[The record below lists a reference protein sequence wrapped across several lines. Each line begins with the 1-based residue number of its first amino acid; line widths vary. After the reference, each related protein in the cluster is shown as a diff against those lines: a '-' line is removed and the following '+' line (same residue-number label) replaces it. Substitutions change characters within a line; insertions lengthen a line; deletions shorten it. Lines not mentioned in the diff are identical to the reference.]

1 MEYMVVWLHDFT
13 DTYYSVHGLD
23 QIDDAEAFYQKLAT
37 NNPNIF
43 SCLGKV
49 EIVEQQ
55 FTSSPIFDGLPRPSN
70 DRASGTEEDDSV
82 DWVKRRLI
90 QGQAVGKAVCMA
102 VWLLGRGS
110 FYRIREFEHV
120 EDAVAFFLACLDLMS
135 NPAARSC
142 ARTNQN
148 DGYRCSVQLV
158 SDFALDVGC
167 VGTVY
172 RIQQVP
178 TNKLNVNALVP
189 PEKVETLGLH
199 LVVMLEGNEHAALHR
214 SLPQLGCLW
223 VIS

>member
-13 DTYYSVHGLD
+13 DTYYSVHGFD

-90 QGQAVGKAVCMA
+90 QGQAAGEDVCMA

-120 EDAVAFFLACLDLMS
+120 EDAVAFFRGFS
-135 NPAARSC
+135 
-142 ARTNQN
+142 
-148 DGYRCSVQLV
+148 
-158 SDFALDVGC
+158 
-167 VGTVY
+167 
-172 RIQQVP
+172 
-178 TNKLNVNALVP
+178 
-189 PEKVETLGLH
+189 E
-199 LVVMLEGNEHAALHR
+199 AALHSPTHR
-214 SLPQLGCLW
+214 DMFMCVVKFSVLQLRNTAAKGHNA
-223 VIS
+223 

>member
-70 DRASGTEEDDSV
+70 DRASGREEDDSV

-90 QGQAVGKAVCMA
+90 NGQAAGEDVCMA
-102 VWLLGRGS
+102 VCLLGGGS
-110 FYRIREFEHV
+110 LSRMRDV
-120 EDAVAFFLACLDLMS
+120 ERVECAVTYFHDFT
-135 NPAARSC
+135 AAAS
-142 ARTNQN
+142 A
-148 DGYRCSVQLV
+148 S
-158 SDFALDVGC
+158 
-167 VGTVY
+167 
-172 RIQQVP
+172 
-178 TNKLNVNALVP
+178 
-189 PEKVETLGLH
+189 
-199 LVVMLEGNEHAALHR
+199 
-214 SLPQLGCLW
+214 
-223 VIS
+223 

>member
-90 QGQAVGKAVCMA
+90 QGQAAGKAVCMA

-110 FYRIREFEHV
+110 FYRV
-120 EDAVAFFLACLDLMS
+120 LSGFLLFS
-135 NPAARSC
+135 Y
-142 ARTNQN
+142 T
-148 DGYRCSVQLV
+148 RC
-158 SDFALDVGC
+158 
-167 VGTVY
+167 
-172 RIQQVP
+172 
-178 TNKLNVNALVP
+178 
-189 PEKVETLGLH
+189 
-199 LVVMLEGNEHAALHR
+199 HR
-214 SLPQLGCLW
+214 NSSQCRC
-223 VIS
+223 

>member
-13 DTYYSVHGLD
+13 DTYYSVHGFD

-90 QGQAVGKAVCMA
+90 QG
-102 VWLLGRGS
+102 
-110 FYRIREFEHV
+110 
-120 EDAVAFFLACLDLMS
+120 
-135 NPAARSC
+135 
-142 ARTNQN
+142 
-148 DGYRCSVQLV
+148 
-158 SDFALDVGC
+158 
-167 VGTVY
+167 
-172 RIQQVP
+172 
-178 TNKLNVNALVP
+178 
-189 PEKVETLGLH
+189 
-199 LVVMLEGNEHAALHR
+199 
-214 SLPQLGCLW
+214 
-223 VIS
+223 

>member
-1 MEYMVVWLHDFT
+1 MSRSFFWIGAALIQFSSRARIRFRISIVGENIAITLKT
-13 DTYYSVHGLD
+13 PYYSVHGFD

-102 VWLLGRGS
+102 VWLL
-110 FYRIREFEHV
+110 
-120 EDAVAFFLACLDLMS
+120 
-135 NPAARSC
+135 
-142 ARTNQN
+142 
-148 DGYRCSVQLV
+148 
-158 SDFALDVGC
+158 
-167 VGTVY
+167 
-172 RIQQVP
+172 
-178 TNKLNVNALVP
+178 
-189 PEKVETLGLH
+189 
-199 LVVMLEGNEHAALHR
+199 
-214 SLPQLGCLW
+214 
-223 VIS
+223 

>member
-1 MEYMVVWLHDFT
+1 M
-13 DTYYSVHGLD
+13 HGFD

-120 EDAVAFFLACLDLMS
+120 EDAVAFFRGFS
-135 NPAARSC
+135 
-142 ARTNQN
+142 
-148 DGYRCSVQLV
+148 
-158 SDFALDVGC
+158 
-167 VGTVY
+167 
-172 RIQQVP
+172 
-178 TNKLNVNALVP
+178 
-189 PEKVETLGLH
+189 E
-199 LVVMLEGNEHAALHR
+199 AALHSPTHR
-214 SLPQLGCLW
+214 DMFMCVVKFSVLQLRNTAAKGASSLYDCAVHSGSLWRFFSCNRETLHGQKMAPKTLALGSRIRRAEPLP
-223 VIS
+223 